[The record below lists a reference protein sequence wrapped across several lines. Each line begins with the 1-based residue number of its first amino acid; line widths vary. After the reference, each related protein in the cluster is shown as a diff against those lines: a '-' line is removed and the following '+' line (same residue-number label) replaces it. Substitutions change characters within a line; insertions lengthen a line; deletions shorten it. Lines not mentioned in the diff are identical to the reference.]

1 MQVGPD
7 LLLCESGGD
16 NLAANF
22 SSELADYTVYVI
34 GAPPAF
40 ATPAHLPR
48 PGALRPARTDALQ
61 MWREATRCRAR
72 AGLASRSQ
80 MSW

>member
-34 GAPPAF
+34 GAPPA
-40 ATPAHLPR
+40 LP
-48 PGALRPARTDALQ
+48 PPPTCLPLRHCAIPLQ
-61 MWREATRCRAR
+61 MWRGATRCRAR